1 MLPDN
6 LGYIFQD
13 ALRLIPTQEVL
24 IQGDT
29 RYTYS
34 QLDENCDR
42 VAGGLKQ
49 LGVQQGDRVALLFG
63 NHYRYLEALLGC
75 MRLRAIAVPLNARLS
90 EEAWLY
96 VLSDSEAKVLMVSGS
111 MLQPGLK
118 LAEKLPQVRVV
129 VDSPPSGHDY
139 LRYDEMIASAPP
151 QFERTATAFDD
162 ICMLPYTSG
171 STGKPKG
178 VLLTH
183 GGQIWNADIERKAL
197 MIDDTERALVA
208 VPLYH
213 KNAMLG
219 AVKPFLLVGGSIVI
233 LHGFDAAEVLRAIH
247 RFGVTYI
254 TGVPAMY
261 KMMLTEMERTPEIDV
276 SSLRYA
282 VCGSAEVPEQL
293 LEQFARVFGSPI
305 AESYGLT
312 EGGPVPVINTRWAL
326 KKRGSCGCAF
336 PGCEVKLVAQDGVTE
351 VGPNEPGELITRNPG
366 LAKGYWK
373 LPEVTAQRFQDGWLR
388 TGDLLRKDEDGYFY
402 FVGRRDDVIDVGGE
416 RVYPKEVEDIL
427 LRHTNI
433 RDACVVPAPHPVK
446 GKAPV
451 AFVTERVPGQTSEA
465 DLKNFYLSTG
475 SAFAHPRRVIFL
487 EKLPLNSTGK
497 FDRKQMTDMA
507 SELVLEPGGT
517 SIGSR

>member
-13 ALRLIPTQEVL
+13 ALRVSPLGEVL
-24 IQGDT
+24 IQDNI
-29 RYTYS
+29 RLTYA

-42 VAGGLKQ
+42 VASGLQ
-49 LGVQQGDRVALLFG
+49 HLGIKASDRVGLLFG
-63 NHYRYLEALLGC
+63 NHYRYLETLFGC
-75 MRLRAIAVPLNARLS
+75 MRLKAIAVPLNARLN
-90 EEAWLY
+90 EDAWLY
-96 VLSDSEAKVLMVSGS
+96 VMSDSEAKVLVIGRS
-111 MLQPGLK
+111 MLEAGLR
-118 LAEKLPQVRVV
+118 LAPRLANTQII
-129 VDSPPSGHDY
+129 VDCPSGEGY
-139 LRYDEMIASAPP
+139 LPYDEMVGSGPRE
-151 QFERTATAFDD
+151 FRRTPTAFDD

-183 GGQIWNADIERKAL
+183 GGQIWNTDIERKAL
-197 MIDDTERALVA
+197 MLDDSERALVA

-219 AVKPFLLVGGSIVI
+219 AVKPFLLAGGSLVV
-233 LHGFDAAEVLRAIH
+233 LHSFDPVEVLQAIH
-247 RFGVTYI
+247 THRITYI

-261 KMMLTEMERTPEIDV
+261 KMMLAQRERMPEIDV

-282 VCGSAEVPEQL
+282 VCGSAEVPEEL
-293 LEQFARVFGSPI
+293 LDQFRRVFGSPI

-312 EGGPVPVINTRWAL
+312 EGGPVPVINTRWGL

-336 PGCEVKLVAQDGVTE
+336 PGCEVKLVAEDGVTE
-351 VGPNEPGELITRNPG
+351 VGVDEPGELVTRNPG

-373 LPEVTAQRFQDGWLR
+373 LPELTRQKFCNGWLH
-388 TGDLLRKDEDGYFY
+388 TGDLLRKDRDGYFY

-427 LRHTNI
+427 LRHANV
-433 RDACVVPAPHPVK
+433 RDACVVPASHPVK

-451 AFVTERVPGQTSEA
+451 AFVTERVPGQTSEQE
-465 DLKNFYLSTG
+465 LKSFFLSRG
-475 SAFAHPRRVIFL
+475 APFAHPRRIIFL
-487 EKLPLNSTGK
+487 ETLPLNSTGK
-497 FDRKQMTDMA
+497 FDRKSMEDLA
-507 SELVLEPGGT
+507 LGLSLEPGGV
-517 SIGSR
+517 SFGNR